1 MITFFIIGII
11 LLVGLNIYL
20 YNEWNKMN
28 QRAEF
33 WFITWDRAS
42 DTLVEL
48 EEKLSTAETNYR
60 DLMRGRDEE
69 SEAYEQMYLSNQ
81 DAIESM
87 SITLEYKNDQLRTM
101 SEIVRIHEQGCL
113 PDLVCIRKN
122 NEDMAARLRELRTK
136 LTGE

>member
-1 MITFFIIGII
+1 MITFFIVGII
-11 LLVGLNIYL
+11 LLVGSNTYL
-20 YNEWNKMN
+20 YHEWSKMN

-33 WFITWDRAS
+33 WFVTWDRAS
-42 DTLVEL
+42 DALAKLEL
-48 EEKLSTAETNYR
+48 QLSTAETDYA

-81 DAIESM
+81 DTIEAM
-87 SITLEYKNDQLRTM
+87 SLTLDYKNDQLRTM

-113 PDLVCIRKN
+113 PDLACIRKN
-122 NEDMAARLRELRTK
+122 NEDLAARLQDLRSK